1 MAQSVSVRRDPDFQK
16 LWFGQSVSVFGSL
29 ISRIAIPFLAVIEL
43 DATPF
48 DMAALGIAALLP
60 GFLVGLLAGAWIDRR
75 KRRPV
80 MIGADLGRAAV
91 LVLIPI
97 LALTDQLAIWHL
109 LIISGVLS
117 MLSMLFDI
125 AYQSYL
131 PGLVGRDRLIEG
143 NSTLTAT
150 ESVAEFGSFSIGGW
164 LVQIFT
170 APFALLVDAVT
181 FLLSALAIRKIEMPE
196 VLERDEAVETSLV
209 QDAVAGFS
217 YVRSDRVLRVLAA
230 AQALLS
236 LSHGMTSTVFFLF
249 VVDTLGFETGPL
261 GMIFAFGGIASLG
274 AALVSSRLY
283 DTGRHLVRMALL
295 LFFVAVANS
304 LLPFA
309 QTADWIAVV
318 LLLVPQLFSDPAE
331 TIFNIHSTTLR
342 QVLAPDAWL
351 GRINGSF
358 RVLEVG
364 AVIVGA
370 LIAAWT
376 GEHLGLR
383 TTMWMAAGL
392 IAVGALVC
400 LLGSRAEP
408 ETTAIIL
415 EEPVV
420 GDGRSRA
427 SPEQGNLSRRALDL
441 ARPAIL
447 SRFCPGRPIQR
458 CKANGN
464 AWPRSP
470 TGRFCGTGNSKISG
484 PGISSPASVKPSVR
498 SRCRCWSTT

>member
-1 MAQSVSVRRDPDFQK
+1 MAQSISVRRDPNFQK

-91 LVLIPI
+91 LVLVPI
-97 LALTDQLAIWHL
+97 LALADQLHIWHL
-109 LIISGVLS
+109 LVVSGLLS

-131 PGLVGRDRLIEG
+131 PGLVGRERLIEG

-181 FLLSALAIRKIEMPE
+181 FLLSAFAIKKIALPE
-196 VLERDEAVETSLV
+196 EIERDAAVETSLL
-209 QDAVAGFS
+209 DEAVAGFS
-217 YVRSDRVLRVLAA
+217 YVRQQGTLRVLAV

-261 GMIFAFGGIASLG
+261 GIIFAFGGIASLG
-274 AALVSSRLY
+274 AALISSRLY
-283 DTGRHLVRMALL
+283 GAGHHLVRMAFL
-295 LFFVAVANS
+295 LFFVAAANS
-304 LLPFA
+304 VLPFA
-309 QTADWIAVV
+309 RAADWIAVA
-318 LLLVPQLFSDPAE
+318 LLLVPQLLSDPAE

-364 AVIVGA
+364 AIIAGSLV
-370 LIAAWT
+370 AAWT

-383 TTMWMAAGL
+383 ATMWMAAGL
-392 IAVGALVC
+392 VALGGFAC
-400 LLGSRAEP
+400 LLGSRVEP
-408 ETTAIIL
+408 TTTSL
-415 EEPVV
+415 VMEE
-420 GDGRSRA
+420 SA
-427 SPEQGNLSRRALDL
+427 
-441 ARPAIL
+441 
-447 SRFCPGRPIQR
+447 
-458 CKANGN
+458 
-464 AWPRSP
+464 
-470 TGRFCGTGNSKISG
+470 
-484 PGISSPASVKPSVR
+484 
-498 SRCRCWSTT
+498 

>member
-1 MAQSVSVRRDPDFQK
+1 MASVRRDPDFRK

-48 DMAALGIAALLP
+48 DMAVLGIAALLP
-60 GFLVGLLAGAWIDRR
+60 GFIVGILAGAWIDRR

-91 LVLIPI
+91 LLIVPI
-97 LALTDQLAIWHL
+97 LALTDQLDIWHL
-109 LIISGVLS
+109 LVVSGLLS
-117 MLSMLFDI
+117 ILSMLFDI

-131 PGLVGRDRLIEG
+131 PGLVGRERLIEG

-170 APFALLVDAVT
+170 APFALLVDTLT
-181 FLLSALAIRKIEMPE
+181 FLLSALAIHRIELPE
-196 VLERDEAVETSLV
+196 ELERDETVDTSLV
-209 QDAVAGFS
+209 EEAVAGFS
-217 YVRSDRVLRVLAA
+217 YVRRNGVMRVLAV

-236 LSHGMTSTVFFLF
+236 MSHGMTSTVFFLF

-261 GMIFAFGGIASLG
+261 GMIFAFGGVASLG
-274 AALVSSRLY
+274 AALISSRLY
-283 DTGRHLVRMALL
+283 DRGHHLRRMAAL
-295 LFFVAVANS
+295 LFFVAAANG

-309 QTADWIAVV
+309 RTADWIAVA
-318 LLLVPQLFSDPAE
+318 LLLVPQLLSDPAE

-351 GRINGSF
+351 GRVNGSF

-364 AVIVGA
+364 AVITGS

-376 GEHLGLR
+376 GEHFGLR
-383 TTMWMAAGL
+383 TTMWIAAGL
-392 IAVGALVC
+392 IAIGALVC
-400 LLGSRAEP
+400 LFGSRAEP
-408 ETTAIIL
+408 VTTNMLTEDPYAA
-415 EEPVV
+415 
-420 GDGRSRA
+420 G
-427 SPEQGNLSRRALDL
+427 
-441 ARPAIL
+441 
-447 SRFCPGRPIQR
+447 
-458 CKANGN
+458 
-464 AWPRSP
+464 
-470 TGRFCGTGNSKISG
+470 
-484 PGISSPASVKPSVR
+484 
-498 SRCRCWSTT
+498 